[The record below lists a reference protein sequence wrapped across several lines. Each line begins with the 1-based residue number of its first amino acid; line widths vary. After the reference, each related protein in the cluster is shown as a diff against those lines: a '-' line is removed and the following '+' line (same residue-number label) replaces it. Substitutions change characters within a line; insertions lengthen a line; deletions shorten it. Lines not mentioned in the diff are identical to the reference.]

1 MLSDKPGRIG
11 VHDEKLDATC
21 KCKDA
26 KSEIAESKDA
36 NPQMKN
42 KSAAQ
47 NTFFFNSASLKN
59 IRSQHKI
66 VTRSGIVLFF

>member
-42 KSAAQ
+42 KLSRAEY
-47 NTFFFNSASLKN
+47 F
-59 IRSQHKI
+59 
-66 VTRSGIVLFF
+66 